1 MAIYWPILL
10 VVFSNI
16 FYHVCAKVAPKE
28 MDPLLI
34 TAISYIIGAVIAL
47 LLYFSLHRSVDI
59 IQEAKKTNWAVLL
72 FALAII
78 GLEIGN
84 IYMYK
89 CGWNINTGYIFQ
101 SCLLTVALLFIGYLF
116 FNEPIT
122 INKIIG
128 VIACLIGL
136 FFINK

>member
-16 FYHVCAKVAPKE
+16 FYHVCAKVAPKD

-34 TAISYIIGAVIAL
+34 TAVSYIIGAIIAL
-47 LLYFSLHRSVDI
+47 LIYFNLNRSVDI
-59 IQEAKKTNWAVLL
+59 IHEIKKTNWAVWL
-72 FALAII
+72 FAFAII
-78 GLEIGN
+78 GLELGN

-89 CGWNINTGYIFQ
+89 CGWNINTGFIIQ
-101 SCLLTVALLFIGYLF
+101 SSLLTVALLFIGYIF

-122 INKIIG
+122 MNKVIG
-128 VIACLIGL
+128 IIACLVGL

>member
-16 FYHVCAKVAPKE
+16 FYHVCAKVAPKD

-34 TAISYIIGAVIAL
+34 AAVSYIIGAAIAL
-47 LLYFSLHRSVDI
+47 LIYFNLNKSVYI
-59 IQEAKKTNWAVLL
+59 IHEIKKTNWAVCL

-78 GLEIGN
+78 GLELGN

-89 CGWNINTGYIFQ
+89 CGWNINTGFIIQ
-101 SCLLTVALLFIGYLF
+101 SSLLTVALLFIGYIF

-128 VIACLIGL
+128 IIACLVGL